1 MDKGTFEW
9 SKYIKECFD
18 STTFCS
24 MGTIDPKGVWVNP
37 VFFAYDTHANLY
49 FISQMPSRHMQ
60 NLKQNTRISMAI
72 YKTNQTD
79 HVVGSYLEGTANI
92 LTESA
97 EIEEAHKI
105 YFNRAGTGEDVQQ
118 YINNPTWIF
127 VKVIPDHLYYFDT
140 RFFEEERVEVPLDKV
155 SL

>member
-1 MDKGTFEW
+1 
-9 SKYIKECFD
+9 
-18 STTFCS
+18 
-24 MGTIDPKGVWVNP
+24 
-37 VFFAYDTHANLY
+37 
-49 FISQMPSRHMQ
+49 
-60 NLKQNTRISMAI
+60 MAI